1 MILIDLVHIM
11 VFLGLVGGFRMS
23 DSYPPWDVYIY
34 ICGVY
39 RYVDVDVDKYMCM
52 CICTLTE

>member
-1 MILIDLVHIM
+1 MNRRKTRTYCMILIDLVHIM

-34 ICGVY
+34 LRSV
-39 RYVDVDVDKYMCM
+39 
-52 CICTLTE
+52 